1 MSVRGVRGATVAY
14 ENTVDAIDAAT
25 QELLEAMLQMNP
37 TMKQEDIA
45 CAIFTMTPDLNAAY
59 PAAVARQLD
68 WVTVPLLCAQELDVP
83 EGLKRCIRIL
93 LLWNTNLPQANIH
106 HVYLR
111 EAKQLRPD
119 LMG

>member
-1 MSVRGVRGATVAY
+1 MSVRGVRGATVAD
-14 ENTVDAIDAAT
+14 ENTVEAIHTAT
-25 QELLEAMLQMNP
+25 QELLEAMLNMNP
-37 TMKQEDIA
+37 TMTKEDIA

-59 PAAVARQLD
+59 PAAVARRLD

-83 EGLKRCIRIL
+83 EGLSRCIRIL
-93 LLWNTNLPQANIH
+93 LLWNTNLPPGAIH

-111 EAKQLRPD
+111 EAKRLRPD